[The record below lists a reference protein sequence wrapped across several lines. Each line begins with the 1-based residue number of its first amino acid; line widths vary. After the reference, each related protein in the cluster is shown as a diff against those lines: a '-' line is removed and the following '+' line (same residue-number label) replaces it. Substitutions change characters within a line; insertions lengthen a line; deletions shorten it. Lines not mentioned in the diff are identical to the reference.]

1 MFLRCHSRKKNGK
14 IHQYWDVVE
23 SRRLAGGG
31 TAQRR
36 VLYLGEL
43 DGAQEAAWRKT
54 IEVFDE
60 DREQSRQ
67 LELFPA
73 AEPIPPDRVDALA
86 LRVSQMT
93 LLRPRSFG
101 DCWLGCQLWSQ
112 IGLDRFWQEALARDQ
127 GDVPWE
133 KVLQLLAVNR
143 LCDPGSEFA
152 LHRSWFLQNA
162 MDELLDVD
170 FAVAEKDRL
179 YRCLDRILRHKD
191 ELCKFLVQRW
201 KTLFDARFD
210 ILLYDLTSTYFE
222 GLCQQNPKAK
232 HGYSRDNR
240 SDCRQVVIALIVTPD
255 GLPLAYEVLA
265 GNTSDKTTL
274 RAFLAKIEGLYGK
287 ARRVWVMDRGI
298 PTEATLQQMRAD
310 GVAYLVGTPKTS
322 LGKMEEKLVGKPW
335 ESVHEGMNVKLLEED
350 GELYIQARSSDRQKK
365 ETAMRR
371 RKLTALG
378 RGLHRLKRS
387 VRKGKVRRDHL
398 LKRVAVLKKEAGRIG
413 SFVKVKEPKEA
424 QQVNLDT
431 FSYSFDQA
439 AWNKA
444 KERDGSY
451 LLRAHIPWEDWPAG
465 LEKQAAVLWKWYMQ
479 LVHVEESFKTLKSDL
494 GLRPVFHQ
502 LEHRVEAHIMV
513 AFLGYCLT
521 VTLRMKLKQSAP
533 GLTPRAVLQSLSAIQ
548 FVQVHIPT
556 TDGRTLIL
564 PRHTEPE
571 PEQEMILEK
580 LGLSLPA
587 QPPPRIRQ
595 SQAERPPK
603 PLAASPTM

>member
-31 TAQRR
+31 TAQRS
-36 VLYLGEL
+36 VLYLGEI
-43 DGAQEAAWRKT
+43 DGAQEAAWRKS

-60 DREQSRQ
+60 ERQQSRQ
-67 LELFPA
+67 LALFPA
-73 AEPIPPDRVDALA
+73 DEPIPPDRVDALA
-86 LRVSQMT
+86 LRVSEMT

-112 IGLDRFWQEALARDQ
+112 IGLDRFWQEALAGDQ

-152 LHRSWFLQNA
+152 VHRSWFVHSA
-162 MDELLDVD
+162 MDELLGVD

-179 YRCLDRILRHKD
+179 YRCLDRILGHKD
-191 ELCKFLVQRW
+191 ELCRFLVQRW

-222 GLCQQNPKAK
+222 GLCQQNPKAR

-274 RAFLAKIEGLYGK
+274 KAFLAKIQELYGK

-298 PTEATLQQMRAD
+298 PTEATLQQMRED

-322 LGKMEEKLVGKPW
+322 LGKREEKLVEKPW
-335 ESVHEGMNVKLLEED
+335 ETVHEGMNVKLLEED
-350 GELYIQARSSDRQKK
+350 NELYVQARSSDRQKK

-387 VRKGKVRRDHL
+387 VKKGKVRRDHL

-424 QQVNLDT
+424 QKVNLET

-444 KERDGSY
+444 KDRDGSY
-451 LLRAHIPWEDWPAG
+451 LLRGHIPWEDWPEG

-494 GLRPVFHQ
+494 GLRPVFHHM
-502 LEHRVEAHIMV
+502 EHRVEAHIMV

-521 VTLRMKLKQSAP
+521 VTLRMKLSPAAP
-533 GLTPRAVLQSLSAIQ
+533 GLTPRAVLKSLGAIQ
-548 FVQVHIPT
+548 MLDVAIPT
-556 TDGRTLIL
+556 TDGRELVL
-564 PRHTEPE
+564 RRHTEPE
-571 PEQEMILEK
+571 LEQMMILEK
-580 LGLSLPA
+580 LRLELPP
-587 QPPPRIRQ
+587 QPPPRIRA
-595 SQAERPPK
+595 STIVPPAAEMEGD
-603 PLAASPTM
+603 L